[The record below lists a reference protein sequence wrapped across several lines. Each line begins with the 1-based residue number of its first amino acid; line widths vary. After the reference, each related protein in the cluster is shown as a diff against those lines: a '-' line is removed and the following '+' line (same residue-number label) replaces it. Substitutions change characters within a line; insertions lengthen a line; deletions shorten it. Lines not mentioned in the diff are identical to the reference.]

1 MNRRKKQ
8 LFAISDPPHRSSAV
22 IAYHVLEFRYKE
34 FSKYFGA
41 WEKFR

>member
-22 IAYHVLEFRYKE
+22 IAYHVV
-34 FSKYFGA
+34 SP
-41 WEKFR
+41 